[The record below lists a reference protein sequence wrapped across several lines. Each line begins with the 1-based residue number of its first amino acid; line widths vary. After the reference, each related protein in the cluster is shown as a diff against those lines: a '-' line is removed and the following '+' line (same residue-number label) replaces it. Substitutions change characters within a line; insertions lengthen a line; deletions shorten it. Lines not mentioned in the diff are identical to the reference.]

1 MILTFEHGLDSVKV
15 HQVKIAENMQTTKTK
30 HKPTETCKNGSR
42 VSVHADVHNLVCRTA
57 QNIFDNLPDLPPD
70 NHYYS
75 GVVQAGGHNVFQCLT
90 TTRKHTSQPDIVQE
104 IAKNAGTENWKNCI
118 TKTKPN
124 SQCSRTFRLSLSVMP
139 QKNSRTK
146 YLYFIRYLLIFRR
159 THD

>member
-75 GVVQAGGHNVFQCLT
+75 GVVQTQRLSMSHYHKKTHFPTWHRSGN
-90 TTRKHTSQPDIVQE
+90 R
-104 IAKNAGTENWKNCI
+104 KNAGTEDWKNCI
-118 TKTKPN
+118 TKTKPY
-124 SQCSRTFRLSLSVMP
+124 SQCSRTFRPSLSVMP